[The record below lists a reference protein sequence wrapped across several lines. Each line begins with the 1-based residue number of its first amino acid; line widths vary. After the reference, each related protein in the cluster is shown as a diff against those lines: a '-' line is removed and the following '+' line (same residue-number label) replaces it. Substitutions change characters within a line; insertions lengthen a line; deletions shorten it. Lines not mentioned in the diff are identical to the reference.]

1 MDDFQKRAIGNHES
15 RHRDKIRENA
25 EQILEYAGY
34 ILQALDNP
42 GRWSVASHYAGD
54 VLADAQAIVTRFAM
68 LEAMSDVT
76 GIMAST
82 EA

>member
-1 MDDFQKRAIGNHES
+1 MDDFQKRAIGSHES

-34 ILQALDNP
+34 ILRDLDNP
-42 GRWSVASHYAGD
+42 ARRSVVSGYAGD
-54 VLADAQAIVTRFAM
+54 VLDDAQAIVTRLAM

-76 GIMAST
+76 GIMAT
-82 EA
+82 ED